1 MLKDRIEQEFKEALR
16 QKNEARVSC
25 IRMLKADMQNLA
37 IQKREELKEE
47 QIIQVIQKQIK
58 QHKDSIEQFEK
69 GNRIDL
75 VAKEKGEL
83 AVLEAYLPD
92 MLSEN
97 ELQAIVKDVIRELGV
112 STKKDMG
119 KVMKEVLARA
129 KGRADGKAV
138 SSIVS
143 NSLT

>member
-16 QKNEARVSC
+16 QKNDLKVSC
-25 IRMLKADMQNLA
+25 IRMLKADMQNLS

-47 QIIQVIQKQIK
+47 HIIHVIQKQIK

-69 GNRIDL
+69 GNRMDL
-75 VAKEKGEL
+75 VEKEKKEL
-83 AVLEAYLPD
+83 TVLELFLPN

-97 ELQAIVKDVIRELGV
+97 ELQTIIKDVICELGV

-129 KGRADGKAV
+129 QGRADGKTV
-138 SSIVS
+138 SAIVS
-143 NSLT
+143 NSLA

>member
-1 MLKDRIEQEFKEALR
+1 
-16 QKNEARVSC
+16 
-25 IRMLKADMQNLA
+25 MLKADMQNLA

-47 QIIQVIQKQIK
+47 HIIQVIQKQIK

-69 GNRIDL
+69 GSRMDL

-83 AVLEAYLPD
+83 AVLEAYLPN

-97 ELQAIVKDVIRELGV
+97 ELQAMVKDVILELGV
-112 STKKDMG
+112 SAKKDMG

-129 KGRADGKAV
+129 KGRADGKAL
-138 SSIVS
+138 SAIVS
-143 NSLT
+143 GSLT